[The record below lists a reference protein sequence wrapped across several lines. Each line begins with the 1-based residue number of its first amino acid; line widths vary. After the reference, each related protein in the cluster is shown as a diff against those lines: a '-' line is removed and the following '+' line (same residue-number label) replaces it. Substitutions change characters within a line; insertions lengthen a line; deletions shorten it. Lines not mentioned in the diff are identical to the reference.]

1 MDFYIL
7 TEAEDKT
14 CIKVVEYFHA
24 NSEHKEWKKI
34 LDSIKKDLKKV
45 IKSTFGF
52 DVTRKRKAQRIIDNW
67 KILLILYL
75 YFDDNWIA
83 PINNPNDRAQFKI
96 GFQQVNQQVFA
107 ADKAITNIND
117 NRTSRV
123 TTPERQI
130 YSSERISN
138 DHDEEIKHEND
149 DSLNLLKQSKKY
161 LQMTKMWKQ
170 HMKTM
175 IIPS

>member
-1 MDFYIL
+1 
-7 TEAEDKT
+7 AEDKT

-96 GFQQVNQQVFA
+96 GFQQ
-107 ADKAITNIND
+107 
-117 NRTSRV
+117 
-123 TTPERQI
+123 
-130 YSSERISN
+130 SN

-149 DSLNLLKQSKKY
+149 DSLNLLEQSIEVSSNDQDVETTYEDGDNPFIANTGENSIKY
-161 LQMTKMWKQ
+161 K
-170 HMKTM
+170 
-175 IIPS
+175 